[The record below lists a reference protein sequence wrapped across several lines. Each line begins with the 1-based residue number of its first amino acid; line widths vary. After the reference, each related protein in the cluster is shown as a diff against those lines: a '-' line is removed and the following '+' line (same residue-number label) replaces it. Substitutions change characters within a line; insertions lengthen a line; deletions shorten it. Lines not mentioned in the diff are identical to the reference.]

1 MTSAEEAHPALPPR
15 TTYLVKQLELAIRA
29 GMDAIAGEFGMT
41 ALQYTALS
49 VLARHPGLSAAQM
62 AHRSFVSPQ
71 AGNEMV
77 KVLERKGLI
86 TRTPDASNRHIKR
99 INLTPA
105 GHAVLSQCDVRI
117 DRLEARML
125 DPLDP
130 ADVDTLRTALGACAV
145 SLTAPG
151 RRLRRLSHGSRGG
164 SPPVTPLLRSAASC
178 SVL

>member
-1 MTSAEEAHPALPPR
+1 MTFAEEARPALPPR

-29 GMDAIAGEFGMT
+29 GMDAIASEFGMT

-77 KVLERKGLI
+77 KILERKGLI
-86 TRTPDASNRHIKR
+86 TRTPDTSNRHIRR
-99 INLTPA
+99 ISLTPT
-105 GHAVLSQCDVRI
+105 GRAVLSQCDARI

-125 DPLDP
+125 DPLEP
-130 ADVDTLRTALGACAV
+130 ADVEALRKALGACAL
-145 SLTAPG
+145 SLAG
-151 RRLRRLSHGSRGG
+151 RDSSRSG
-164 SPPVTPLLRSAASC
+164 R
-178 SVL
+178 

>member
-1 MTSAEEAHPALPPR
+1 MTPADEAHLVLPPR

-29 GMDAIAGEFGMT
+29 GMDAIIGEFGVT

-77 KVLERKGLI
+77 KSLERKGLI
-86 TRTPDASNRHIKR
+86 TRTPDAYNRHIRR
-99 INLTPA
+99 IDLTPA
-105 GHAVLSQCDVRI
+105 GHAVLSQCEVRI

-125 DPLDP
+125 DTLAP
-130 ADVDTLRTALGACAV
+130 ADIETLRKALGACV
-145 SLTAPG
+145 RSLAG
-151 RRLRRLSHGSRGG
+151 
-164 SPPVTPLLRSAASC
+164 
-178 SVL
+178 

>member
-1 MTSAEEAHPALPPR
+1 MTYAEEAHPSLPPR

-29 GMDAIAGEFGMT
+29 ALDAITGEFGVT

-77 KVLERKGLI
+77 KILERKGLI
-86 TRTPDASNRHIKR
+86 TRTPDAYNRHIRR

-105 GHAVLSQCDVRI
+105 GQAVLSQCDVLI

-125 DPLDP
+125 DSLRPTDIE
-130 ADVDTLRTALGACAV
+130 TLRRALGACV
-145 SLTAPG
+145 RSLADSGG
-151 RRLRRLSHGSRGG
+151 RSSR
-164 SPPVTPLLRSAASC
+164 
-178 SVL
+178 

>member
-1 MTSAEEAHPALPPR
+1 MTFAEEAQPALPPR

-29 GMDAIAGEFGMT
+29 GMDAIAGEFGVT

-77 KVLERKGLI
+77 KILERKGLI
-86 TRTPDASNRHIKR
+86 ARTPDAANRHIRR

-105 GHAVLSQCDVRI
+105 GRAVLSQCDVRI
-117 DRLEARML
+117 DRLEATML
-125 DPLDP
+125 DPLEP
-130 ADVDTLRTALGACAV
+130 ADVERLRRALGACAL
-145 SLTAPG
+145 SLAGPG
-151 RRLRRLSHGSRGG
+151 GRLRR
-164 SPPVTPLLRSAASC
+164 
-178 SVL
+178 

>member
-1 MTSAEEAHPALPPR
+1 MMTFADEAHPALPPR

-29 GMDAIAGEFGMT
+29 EMDAIASESGVT

-62 AHRSFVSPQ
+62 AQRSFVSPQ

-77 KVLERKGLI
+77 KILERKELI
-86 TRTPDASNRHIKR
+86 ARTPDSYNRHIRR

-105 GHAVLSQCDVRI
+105 GRAVLSRCDARI

-125 DPLDP
+125 DTLGP
-130 ADVDTLRTALGACAV
+130 ADVETLRKALGACV
-145 SLTAPG
+145 RSLAEP
-151 RRLRRLSHGSRGG
+151 GSR
-164 SPPVTPLLRSAASC
+164 SSR
-178 SVL
+178 

>member
-1 MTSAEEAHPALPPR
+1 MTSADESHRVVPPR

-29 GMDAIAGEFGMT
+29 GMDAIIGEFGVT

-86 TRTPDASNRHIKR
+86 IRTPDAYNRHIRR

-105 GHAVLSQCDVRI
+105 GCAVLSRCEARI

-125 DPLDP
+125 EALAP
-130 ADVDTLRTALGACAV
+130 ADIEALRTALGACV
-145 SLTAPG
+145 RSLAG
-151 RRLRRLSHGSRGG
+151 
-164 SPPVTPLLRSAASC
+164 
-178 SVL
+178 